1 MEKPTRRELAVI
13 AAASLTSLTSS
24 LVVTKLM
31 AQTAPSTAD
40 ADLYKA
46 ALESNR
52 QDSDVLAQFEIPM
65 STEPAFQF
73 KA

>member
-1 MEKPTRRELAVI
+1 MEKLTRRELAII
-13 AAASLTSLTSS
+13 AATSLTSLATAG
-24 LVVTKLM
+24 LI
-31 AQTAPSTAD
+31 AQTSPPAAD

-52 QDSDVLAQFEIPM
+52 QDAAVLAQFEIPM

>member
-1 MEKPTRRELAVI
+1 MEKLTRRELAVI
-13 AAASLTSLTSS
+13 ATASVTSS
-24 LVVTKLM
+24 VVMAKLI
-31 AQTAPSTAD
+31 AQVPAAAPE

-52 QDSDVLAQFEIPM
+52 QDSVVLARFEIPM

>member
-1 MEKPTRRELAVI
+1 MEKLTRRELAVL
-13 AAASLTSLTSS
+13 ATASLASLAI
-24 LVVTKLM
+24 
-31 AQTAPSTAD
+31 AQTPPPAGD

-46 ALESNR
+46 ALESNK
-52 QDSDVLAQFEIPM
+52 QDSVVLAQFEIPM

>member
-1 MEKPTRRELAVI
+1 MEKLTRRELAVM
-13 AAASLTSLTSS
+13 ATASLTSS
-24 LVVTKLM
+24 LVVGKLI
-31 AQTAPSTAD
+31 AQTAPSAAD

-52 QDSDVLAQFEIPM
+52 QDSVVLAQFEISM

>member
-1 MEKPTRRELAVI
+1 MEKLTRREVAVI
-13 AAASLTSLTSS
+13 ATAALTSS
-24 LVVTKLM
+24 VVMGKLI
-31 AQTAPSTAD
+31 AQTAAS

-52 QDSDVLAQFEIPM
+52 QDSVVLAQFEISM

>member
-1 MEKPTRRELAVI
+1 MEKLTRREVAVI
-13 AAASLTSLTSS
+13 ATASLTALTAG
-24 LVVTKLM
+24 KLI
-31 AQTAPSTAD
+31 AQTAAS

-52 QDSDVLAQFEIPM
+52 QDSVVLAQFEIPM